1 MPKSNIQRS
10 YPLQGAFAP
19 QNLLMAG
26 VSTTD
31 VVWYLRLKGGDKTA
45 ELKKSDRGRA
55 ILDKVNAYELG
66 RFKAC
71 TGTMPAMA

>member
-1 MPKSNIQRS
+1 MPKDNIQRS

-26 VSTTD
+26 VSAKD

-45 ELKKSDRGRA
+45 ELKLSDRGRA
-55 ILDKVNAYELG
+55 IVEKVHAYEL
-66 RFKAC
+66 RRMKAS
-71 TGTMPAMA
+71 TGAMPAMA

>member
-10 YPLQGAFAP
+10 YPLQGPFAP

-26 VSTTD
+26 VSAKD
-31 VVWYLRLKGGDKTA
+31 VVWYLRLKGGDKPA
-45 ELKKSDRGRA
+45 ELKRCDLGRA

-66 RFKAC
+66 RFKAS
-71 TGTMPAMA
+71 TGAMPAMA